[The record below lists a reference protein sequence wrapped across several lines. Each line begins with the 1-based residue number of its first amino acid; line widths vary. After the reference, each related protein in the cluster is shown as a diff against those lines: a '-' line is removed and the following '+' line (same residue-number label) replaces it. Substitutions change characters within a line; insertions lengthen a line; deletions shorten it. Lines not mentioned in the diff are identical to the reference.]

1 MGDQIKTGARR
12 PKGRVRVT
20 SDHER
25 TYGDFE
31 IKRGH
36 PFMSKC
42 LAYIRASTDKQDL
55 DTQRLELLEY
65 ARRQHLPID
74 DFVLP

>member
-1 MGDQIKTGARR
+1 
-12 PKGRVRVT
+12 
-20 SDHER
+20 
-25 TYGDFE
+25 
-31 IKRGH
+31 
-36 PFMSKC
+36 MSKC